1 MSATHR
7 DHSKAPA
14 LTSKLDDLPLFA
26 SDREI
31 AEAIVGKTGATKWIK
46 ERLPALEKIPGFPK
60 PDTFHGGRAVPLVKL
75 FYANYLAL
83 PSSGVGL
90 PDGQEDES
98 AWTKSKR
105 RASNG

>member
-1 MSATHR
+1 MLATM
-7 DHSKAPA
+7 
-14 LTSKLDDLPLFA
+14 LDGLPMFA

-31 AEAIVGKTGATKWIK
+31 AEALVGKAKAAKWLK
-46 ERLPALEKIPGFPK
+46 ERLPALEKVPGFPK

-83 PSSGVGL
+83 PSSGAGL
-90 PDGQEDES
+90 PDGQEDEA
-98 AWTKSKR
+98 AWNRSKR